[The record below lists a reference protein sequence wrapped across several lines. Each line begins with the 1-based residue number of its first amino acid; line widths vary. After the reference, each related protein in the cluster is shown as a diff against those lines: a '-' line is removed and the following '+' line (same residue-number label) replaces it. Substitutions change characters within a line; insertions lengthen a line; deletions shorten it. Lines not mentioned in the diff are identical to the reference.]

1 MNDRKKILLIR
12 PPTITGK
19 LSFIASQ
26 FPLNI
31 ALLAAV
37 LLKNGYEA
45 RLIDYDVEIFERAKF
60 KRYLTEFN
68 PDIIGL
74 SCFTPNIIEGH
85 KIAVLAKEILPQSLI
100 VVGGPHVSGLP
111 EETLREFKGFD
122 IGVVGEGEETIL
134 DICHSFFSEDSFDG
148 IKGVVYRKNGTVLFT
163 GKKPPIDDMD
173 SLPFPARELLNIDL
187 YKGQSHRGFSRDFL
201 KITELMTSRGCPN
214 SCIFCASDVVMGKGV
229 RFRSAGS
236 VKDEI
241 RECVGRF
248 KFDHF
253 TISDDTFTLK
263 KDRLCEICD
272 EFSKFKVTW
281 NCNARVWP
289 ISKEILKKM
298 ADSGCSG
305 ITFGVESGSPRILKL
320 IKKNITVGQIEDAFR
335 WSKEAGIKLVE
346 ADIIIG
352 SHPSETMEDIKMTQM
367 LLKRISPDVAMI
379 SVVIPYPG
387 TELYTMMKE
396 KGLIFNS
403 NKWDEFLLYGGRPQW
418 RTENFMPDK
427 LLSIQKKMLFGFYIR
442 PSYIIRTIAKMNSI
456 KEFCYWINGGLGF
469 LRYNLKHV

>member
-31 ALLAAV
+31 ALLGAV
-37 LLKNGYEA
+37 LLKNGYEV
-45 RLIDYDVEIFERAKF
+45 RLIDYDVETFERDKF

-68 PDIIGL
+68 PDVIGV

-85 KIAVLAKEILPQSLI
+85 RIALLAKEILPESLT

-111 EETLREFKGFD
+111 EETLKEFNGFD

-134 DICHSFFSEDSFDG
+134 DIFSRFFSKDSFDE
-148 IKGVVYRKNGTVLFT
+148 IKGVVYRKNGTVFFT
-163 GKKPPIDDMD
+163 GRRPPIKDID
-173 SLPFPARELLNIDL
+173 SVPFPARELLDIDL

-241 RECVGRF
+241 RECIQRF
-248 KFDHF
+248 KFSHF
-253 TISDDTFTLK
+253 TISDDTFILQK
-263 KDRLCEICD
+263 NRLYEICD
-272 EFSKFKVTW
+272 EFNRYRVSW

-289 ISKEILKKM
+289 ISREMLKKM
-298 ADSGCSG
+298 ADSGCRG
-305 ITFGVESGSPRILKL
+305 ITFGVESGSPRILEL
-320 IKKNITVGQIEDAFR
+320 IKKNIAVGQIEDAFR

-352 SHPSETMEDIKMTQM
+352 SHPSETMEDVRMTQK
-367 LLKRISPDVAMI
+367 LLKRISPDIVMI

-418 RTENFMPDK
+418 RTENFTPDQ
-427 LLSIQKKMLFGFYIR
+427 LLSIQKKMLLGFYMR
-442 PSYIIRTIAKMNSI
+442 PSYVIRTIAKMDSI
-456 KEFCYWINGGLGF
+456 RELYYWINGGLGF
-469 LRYNLKHV
+469 LKYNLKHA